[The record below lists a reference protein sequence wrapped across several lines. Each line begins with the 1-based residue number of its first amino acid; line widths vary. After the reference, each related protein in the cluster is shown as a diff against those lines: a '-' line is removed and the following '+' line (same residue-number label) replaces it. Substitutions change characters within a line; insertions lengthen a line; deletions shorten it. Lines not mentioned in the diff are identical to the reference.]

1 MHSQSFKVDL
11 MHSFLWIKSSLL
23 PPYLTRKILFVHNPN
38 TMQLIYLSKSFIK
51 FSDVIITIRIFY
63 IAKQFRTSFCSTQK
77 LHKHVLFLVRPL
89 LIVDPR
95 QLWRLASFCP
105 KTNPTILS
113 DTKYDTAKSFNSQ
126 REVTNL
132 ISDIH
137 YLALEIGLVPR
148 KRHYTKKVLQKRLGE
163 ILNLI

>member
-11 MHSFLWIKSSLL
+11 MQSFLWIKSSLL

-105 KTNPTILS
+105 KNQSNYFKWHEVWYSKEL
-113 DTKYDTAKSFNSQ
+113 SQ